1 MAPAADLP
9 GQCACSI
16 YARLVVLRLGLPR
29 GRLHV
34 SACRFGCSIAQ
45 QGGGNSRPAQLANCP
60 VCFQA
65 LWLILL
71 AFPDLTFFCGL
82 RLLLLLCIALR
93 GVELQA

>member
-34 SACRFGCSIAQ
+34 SACRLVAALRSKVVATADLLSCKLPGVFS
-45 QGGGNSRPAQLANCP
+45 STLA
-60 VCFQA
+60 
-65 LWLILL
+65 
-71 AFPDLTFFCGL
+71 DLTCL
-82 RLLLLLCIALR
+82 P
-93 GVELQA
+93 